1 MDMVSLLKQFV
12 EIESPTSD
20 KAAVDRVGKLVA
32 EQAEALDAQVEIVS
46 VDQAGDHVVARWGAG
61 NGTILILCHMD
72 TVFPLGTL
80 AKMPF
85 REAEG
90 KLFGPGVLDMKAG
103 IVISLAAIA
112 KAQSKARNL
121 C

>member
-46 VDQAGDHVVARWGAG
+46 VDQAGDHVVARCGAGKAG
-61 NGTILILCHMD
+61 NGTILFLCHMD
-72 TVFPLGTL
+72 TVFSLGTL
-80 AKMPF
+80 AKM
-85 REAEG
+85 
-90 KLFGPGVLDMKAG
+90 
-103 IVISLAAIA
+103 
-112 KAQSKARNL
+112 
-121 C
+121 